1 MEEKKY
7 AKKGL
12 FVKRN
17 EKAPEFVV
25 CSLSV
30 KTDEFIQFLKENT
43 NDKGY
48 VNLQVLKSKDK
59 STMYAVLDTF
69 EPKTNTTPTQEKK
82 SVKTQINDT
91 FQNENSGE
99 DDLPF

>member
-7 AKKGL
+7 AKSL

-25 CSLSV
+25 CSLSF
-30 KTDEFIQFLKENT
+30 KTDDFIQFLKENT

-48 VNLQVLKSKDK
+48 VNL
-59 STMYAVLDTF
+59 
-69 EPKTNTTPTQEKK
+69 KTEL
-82 SVKTQINDT
+82 S
-91 FQNENSGE
+91 
-99 DDLPF
+99 